1 MAKRLQQITETPV
14 YCLDTFSEK
23 AKENAFYIETLK
35 SHLKQHPFISKPHRH
50 DFYLVLYITQ
60 GSGEHTID
68 FVTYPV
74 VPNSFFL
81 MTPGQ
86 VHSWKLSAD
95 TDGFI
100 LFFTTEFYQLDKSD
114 KHLLAFPFFQSLNTN
129 AQLQLKKNAEPMID
143 VIIREMLRDY
153 TSCGS
158 LKLQLFRS
166 YLDIILL
173 KLADHYPQQNKTAAS
188 SNSTYKLRMLGELI
202 DAHYREHKQ
211 PHVYASLMNLS
222 ASYLNNLCKQMLDKT
237 LGDLIQ
243 ERVILEAKRFFAYS
257 DLTISQVSDKL
268 HFSEPSYFIR
278 FFKKQTGVTPEQFR
292 EQINRAI

>member
-1 MAKRLQQITETPV
+1 MAKRLPKKNDTPV

-35 SHLKQHPFISKPHRH
+35 SHLKNHPFISKPHRH
-50 DFYLVLYITQ
+50 DFYLLLYITQ

-74 VPNSFFL
+74 VSNSFFL

-95 TDGFI
+95 ADGFI
-100 LFFTTEFYQLDKSD
+100 LFFTSEFYQLDKSE
-114 KHLLAFPFFQSLNTN
+114 KHLLGFPFFQSLHSD
-129 AQLQLKKNAEPMID
+129 AHLQFKKNAEPMVDI
-143 VIIREMLRDY
+143 VIREMLRDY
-153 TSCGS
+153 ISSVS
-158 LKLQLFRS
+158 LNLQLFRS

-173 KLADHYPQQNKTAAS
+173 KLANHYPKRSNTVAS
-188 SNSTYKLRMLGELI
+188 SNSTHKLRKLGELI
-202 DAHYREHKQ
+202 DKHYSEHKQ

-222 ASYLNNLCKQMLDKT
+222 ASYLNNLCKQMLRKT

-243 ERVILEAKRFFAYS
+243 ERIVLEAKRFFAYS

>member
-1 MAKRLQQITETPV
+1 MATRLRQKTETPV
-14 YCLDTFSEK
+14 YCLDAFSEK

-35 SHLKQHPFISKPHRH
+35 SHLRQHPFISKPHRH

-68 FVTYPV
+68 FITYPV

-95 TDGFI
+95 ADGFI
-100 LFFTTEFYQLDKSD
+100 LFFTSEFYQLNKSD
-114 KHLLAFPFFQSLNTN
+114 KHLLAFPFFQSLNTD
-129 AQLQLKKNAEPMID
+129 AHLQLKKNAEPMID

-153 TSCGS
+153 TSNGS
-158 LKLQLFRS
+158 LKLPLFRS

-173 KLADHYPQQNKTAAS
+173 KLADHYPQQSKTTTS
-188 SNSTYKLRMLGELI
+188 SNSTFKLRMLGELI
-202 DAHYREHKQ
+202 DEHYMEHKQ

-222 ASYLNNLCKQMLDKT
+222 ASYLNNLCKQMLGKT
-237 LGDLIQ
+237 LSDLIQ

-257 DLTISQVSDKL
+257 DLTISQVADKL

>member
-1 MAKRLQQITETPV
+1 MAKRSREKTETPV

-23 AKENAFYIETLK
+23 AKENAFYIETLRE
-35 SHLKQHPFISKPHRH
+35 HLKQHPFISKPHRH

-74 VPNSFFL
+74 APNSFFL

-86 VHSWKLSAD
+86 VHWWKLSAD
-95 TDGFI
+95 ADGFI
-100 LFFTTEFYQLDKSD
+100 LFFTSEFYQLDKND
-114 KHLLAFPFFQSLNTN
+114 KHLLRFPFFQSLNSN
-129 AQLQLKKNAEPMID
+129 AHLQLKKNGEPMID
-143 VIIREMLRDY
+143 IIIREMLRDY
-153 TSCGS
+153 TSTGT
-158 LKLQLFRS
+158 LNIQLFRS

-173 KLADHYPQQNKTAAS
+173 KLADHYPQRSKTATS
-188 SNSTYKLRMLGELI
+188 INSTYKLRMLGELI
-202 DAHYREHKQ
+202 DQHYREHKQ

-222 ASYLNNLCKQMLDKT
+222 ASYLNNLCRQMVGKT
-237 LGDLIQ
+237 LSDLIQ
-243 ERVILEAKRFFAYS
+243 ERIVLEAKRFFAYS
-257 DLTISQVSDKL
+257 DLTISQVSDIL

-278 FFKKQTGVTPEQFR
+278 FFKKQTGITPEQFR

>member
-1 MAKRLQQITETPV
+1 MTKRSREKTETPV

-35 SHLKQHPFISKPHRH
+35 GHLKQHPFISKPHRH

-74 VPNSFFL
+74 APNSFFL

-95 TDGFI
+95 ADGFI
-100 LFFTTEFYQLDKSD
+100 LFFTSEFYQLDKSE
-114 KHLLAFPFFQSLNTN
+114 KHLLGFPFFQSLNTD
-129 AQLQLKKNAEPMID
+129 AHLQLQTNAEPMID

-153 TSCGS
+153 TSTGS
-158 LKLQLFRS
+158 LNLQLFRS

-173 KLADHYPQQNKTAAS
+173 KLTNHYPQRNKSVAS

-202 DAHYREHKQ
+202 DQHYSEHKQ

-222 ASYLNNLCKQMLDKT
+222 ASYLNNLCKQMLGKT
-237 LGDLIQ
+237 LSDLIQ
-243 ERVILEAKRFFAYS
+243 ERIVLEAKRFFAYS

-268 HFSEPSYFIR
+268 NFSEPSYFIR

>member
-1 MAKRLQQITETPV
+1 MTKRLQQKTETPV

-35 SHLKQHPFISKPHRH
+35 GHLKQHPFISKPHRH

-68 FVTYPV
+68 FVTYSV
-74 VPNSFFL
+74 APNSFFL

-86 VHSWKLSAD
+86 VHSWRLSVDA
-95 TDGFI
+95 DGFI
-100 LFFTTEFYQLDKSD
+100 LFFTSEFYQLDKSD

-129 AQLQLKKNAEPMID
+129 AHLPLKKNAEPMID
-143 VIIREMLRDY
+143 VVIREMLRDY
-153 TSCGS
+153 TSSGS

-188 SNSTYKLRMLGELI
+188 SNSTFKLRMLGELI
-202 DAHYREHKQ
+202 DTHYREHKQ

-222 ASYLNNLCKQMLDKT
+222 ASYLNNLCKQMLGKT
-237 LGDLIQ
+237 LSDLIQ
-243 ERVILEAKRFFAYS
+243 ERIILEAKRFFAYS